1 MMRFGLIGCG
11 THARWAVGPAFQQA
25 SRVEL
30 CAVADLSA
38 ENLESFAWPQPG
50 LRRYLDYNDMI
61 AAESLDAV
69 YVATPCEAHLAPTL
83 AALAMGLHVVTEKPM
98 AMSAA
103 DAERMVQAAAS
114 ADRQLI
120 VDFENRYSP
129 VHRAI
134 SEWVRADHLGHLGAV
149 HMNEF
154 WDGHKVTGPLAER
167 RRRFTD
173 ASGCLD
179 CGIHHLDLA
188 RYYCGG
194 GRWQDV
200 HATGVWF
207 GEAVRFP
214 PHIAIQ
220 ARLDLGV
227 LVTLNASFAYTA
239 YIEPRDLHDS
249 IVIVGSDGV
258 IDFRRDWAGGTD
270 TVRLTSARLTET
282 RQYASHGHAAVIPQL
297 LDDLAA
303 VVLDGAARP
312 PMLATGS
319 DGHMAQVIVDAANEQ
334 AVRRGDAG
342 PSVQRTG

>member
-30 CAVADLSA
+30 RAVADVSA
-38 ENLESFAWPQPG
+38 EHLEEFPWPRPD
-50 LRRYLDYNDMI
+50 LRRYLDYREMI
-61 AAESLDAV
+61 ANEGLDAV
-69 YVATPCEAHLAPTL
+69 YVATPCEAHVEPTL
-83 AALAMGLHVVTEKPM
+83 AALARGLHVVTEKPM
-98 AMSAA
+98 ALSAA
-103 DAERMVQAAAS
+103 DAERMVTAATA

-134 SEWVRADHLGHLGAV
+134 SEWVRAGYLGRVGAV

-194 GRWQDV
+194 GHWLDV

-220 ARLDLGV
+220 ARLDHGV

-249 IVIVGSDGV
+249 IVIVGTDGV
-258 IDFRRDWAGGTD
+258 IDFRRDWADGTD
-270 TVRLTSARLTET
+270 TVRLTSARLTEA
-282 RQYASHGHAAVIPQL
+282 RQFGTHGHAAVIPQL

-312 PMLATGS
+312 PALATGT
-319 DGHMAQVIVDAANEQ
+319 DGHMAQVIVDAANAQ
-334 AVRRGDAG
+334 AVQRGDAG
-342 PSVQRTG
+342 PAMDR